1 MKNLKNIKIL
11 DKNAKWWRG
20 DDTVTW
26 AIEDKKGDWW
36 LVGGSEFPEKKLTNK
51 MKIKKTRGDSTN
63 RLNVWW
69 FVSVVLA
76 SVLGVSLALNLIS
89 FLL

>member
-1 MKNLKNIKIL
+1 MKLKIL
-11 DKNAKWWRG
+11 DKHARWWKN
-20 DDTVTW
+20 DKTITHW